1 MAPPRRFVA
10 AIAAETLLLLINA
23 LGIFVVLLF
32 FMGASIPDTMYI
44 YWNVA
49 EFSIGAGVFAA
60 LLVYLAVKEMPFT
73 AYCHLTPPAA
83 HTLFH
88 VAAFIVAFRELHSP
102 HTDGDMVAAL
112 TMMIGLSAAS
122 IGTCLSYLHNS

>member
-1 MAPPRRFVA
+1 MAPTRRFVA
-10 AIAAETLLLLINA
+10 AIAAETLLLLANA

-32 FMGASIPDTMYI
+32 FMGAHLPDALYI

-49 EFSIGAGVFAA
+49 EFAVGASVFAA
-60 LLVYLAVKEMPFT
+60 LLVYLAVNEMPFD
-73 AYCHLTPPAA
+73 AYCHLTPPAV
-83 HTLFH
+83 HTLYH
-88 VAAFIVAFRELHSP
+88 VAAFVVAFRELNSP
-102 HTDGDMVAAL
+102 HTDGDLVAAL